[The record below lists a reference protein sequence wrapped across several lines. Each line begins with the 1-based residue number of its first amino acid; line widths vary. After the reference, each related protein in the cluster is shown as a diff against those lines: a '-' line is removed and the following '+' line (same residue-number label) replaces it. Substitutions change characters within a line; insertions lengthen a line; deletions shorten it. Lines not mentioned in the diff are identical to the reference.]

1 MSIDIETIIIS
12 GVAALLGSV
21 VSLLAVYLTHRWEKK
36 KEKERENE
44 IIFGFYQAIHDEIET
59 LWEVYMERSGNRIE
73 TLKNN
78 EPFLFYWPIGFDYF
92 TVFNNNNFL
101 ISRIKDNDLRKE
113 IVTTYTL
120 AKGLIDTYRF
130 NNELVYKYEQ
140 ACAIYHETQLEAHQA
155 IIRSQ
160 YTVLSDYG
168 NSIKQ
173 SHFII
178 KEKVN
183 SLLRN
188 LRKQGVLYKNK

>member
-1 MSIDIETIIIS
+1 MNIDIETVILS
-12 GVAALLGSV
+12 GIAALVGSA

-36 KEKERENE
+36 KEEEREKE
-44 IIFGFYQAIHDEIET
+44 IIFGFYQAIHDEVET
-59 LWEVYMERSGNRIE
+59 LWEIYMERSGNQIE

-78 EPFLFYWPIGFDYF
+78 EPVLFYWPVGFDYF

-120 AKGLIDTYRF
+120 AKGLVDTFRF
-130 NNELVYKYEQ
+130 NNDLIYKYEQ
-140 ACAIYHETQLEAHQA
+140 ACTIYHETQLETHQA
-155 IIRSQ
+155 VIQSQ
-160 YTVLSDYG
+160 HAVLSDYG

-173 SHFII
+173 GHFIF

-188 LRKQGVLYKNK
+188 LRKQGVLSK